1 MPVIMPGA
9 GGGASGK
16 SSAKTMKAGSSVATE
31 KITFA
36 FKEIDFISNDGTADI
51 TVKFY
56 DKAGTSVAGELVI
69 KAQESLND
77 IDFEGG
83 AIEFVGSTVE
93 ARYLLLG

>member
-1 MPVIMPGA
+1 MPTMVFTA
-9 GGGASGK
+9 GGGTSAK
-16 SSAKTMKAGSSVATE
+16 SSAKTMKAGSSVAAE

-56 DKAGTSVAGELVI
+56 DKSGASVAGELVI

-83 AIEFVGSTVE
+83 AIEFVGESVS
-93 ARYLLLG
+93 ARYMLLG